1 MAAPASTGENGAA
14 TMSTGGMRV
23 ASRTGDRAG
32 WRIGIIGAGPGGLC
46 AAIRLRQEGYTDVVV
61 WERADGVGGT
71 WRRNSYPGCACDI
84 PSHLYCFSFEPK
96 VDWSRPYATQPE
108 ILDYLEH
115 CVDAY
120 GLDPFLRLGC
130 GVSAARWDDADGA
143 WHVTTDDGQVTT
155 VDVLVSALGMFN
167 DLVEPDLPGLDAF
180 AGVVFHSA
188 RWDHGHD
195 LAGERVAVV
204 GSAASAVQLVPE
216 VAKIAGRLSVFQRS
230 PNWVAPKDDTPF
242 TPEQLERFRTD
253 PAAAQAERD
262 KIWGWVDVAQTF
274 ASAEMREAARQR
286 GLANLAL
293 VEDPD
298 VRRRLTPSYA
308 YGCKRPLISNDW
320 YPAFNR
326 PNVEL
331 VTEPITKVTADAIVT
346 ADGRERSFDTIVLA
360 TGFETTR
367 FLSSIEVTGRHGR
380 RLDDAWADGAQA
392 YLGVTT
398 SGFPNLFMLYGPNT
412 NNGSIIFQ
420 IECQVAYLLRQLDR
434 LDREG
439 LTWMDVKQDVMDDY
453 NRRLQD
459 DLDHVE
465 VWSADACHN
474 YYRNGAGRIVTQ
486 WPHGMGKYRE
496 WTSAPDPDA
505 YEVS

>member
-1 MAAPASTGENGAA
+1 
-14 TMSTGGMRV
+14 V
-23 ASRTGDRAG
+23 ASGTVSGKSRRV
-32 WRIGIIGAGPGGLC
+32 GIIGAGPGGLC

-61 WERADGVGGT
+61 WERADGIGGT
-71 WRRNSYPGCACDI
+71 WRHNSYPGCACDL
-84 PSHLYCFSFEPK
+84 PSHLYCYSFEPK
-96 VDWSRPYATQPE
+96 VDWTRPYATQPE
-108 ILDYLEH
+108 IRAYLEH

-120 GLDPFLRLGC
+120 GLRACLRLGC
-130 GVSAARWDDADGA
+130 GVSAARWDDSAGA
-143 WHVTTDDGQVTT
+143 WHVTTDDGRVTT

-167 DLVEPDLPGLDAF
+167 DLVWPDLPGLDGF
-180 AGVVFHSA
+180 AGMTFHSA
-188 RWDHGHD
+188 RWDHAHD
-195 LAGERVAVV
+195 LTGEEVAVV

-216 VAKIAGRLSVFQRS
+216 VAKIAGRLTVFQRS

-242 TPEQLERFRTD
+242 THEQLERFRTD
-253 PAAAQAERD
+253 PEASRAERD
-262 KIWGWVDVAQTF
+262 KIWAWVDVAQTF
-274 ASAEMREAARQR
+274 ASPEMREAARQR
-286 GLANLAL
+286 GLANLDL

-298 VRRRLTPSYA
+298 VRRRLTPSYP

-320 YPAFNR
+320 YPTFNR

-331 VTEPITKVTADAIVT
+331 VTEPISKVTADAIVT
-346 ADGRERSFDTIVLA
+346 DDGRERRVDTIILA

-367 FLSSIEVTGRHGR
+367 FLSSIDVTGRDGR
-380 RLDDAWADGAQA
+380 RLEDSWADGAQA
-392 YLGVTT
+392 YLGITT

-434 LDREG
+434 LEREG

-453 NRRLQD
+453 NRRLQH

-474 YYRNGAGRIVTQ
+474 YYRNDAGRIVTQ
-486 WPHGMGKYRE
+486 WPHGMGTYRD

>member
-1 MAAPASTGENGAA
+1 
-14 TMSTGGMRV
+14 MSTGGMRV

-130 GVSAARWDDADGA
+130 GVSAARGDDVAGT
-143 WHVTTDDGQVTT
+143 WHVSTDDGQVTT

-367 FLSSIEVTGRHGR
+367 FLSSIEVTGRQGR
-380 RLDDAWADGAQA
+380 RLEDAWADGAQA

-474 YYRNGAGRIVTQ
+474 YYRNDAGRIVTQ

-505 YEVS
+505 YDVA

>member
-1 MAAPASTGENGAA
+1 
-14 TMSTGGMRV
+14 MSTGGMRV

-120 GLDPFLRLGC
+120 RLHPFLRLGC
-130 GVSAARWDDADGA
+130 GVSAARWDDVAGT

-262 KIWGWVDVAQTF
+262 KIWGWVDLAQTF

>member
-1 MAAPASTGENGAA
+1 
-14 TMSTGGMRV
+14 MSTGGMRV

-262 KIWGWVDVAQTF
+262 KIWGWVDLAQTF

-331 VTEPITKVTADAIVT
+331 VTEPITKVTADGIVT

-367 FLSSIEVTGRHGR
+367 FLSSIEVTGRQGR
-380 RLDDAWADGAQA
+380 RLEDAWADGAQA

>member
-1 MAAPASTGENGAA
+1 
-14 TMSTGGMRV
+14 MSTGGMRV

-46 AAIRLRQEGYTDVVV
+46 AAIRLRQEGYTEVVV

-331 VTEPITKVTADAIVT
+331 VTEPIPKVTADGIVT

>member
-1 MAAPASTGENGAA
+1 M
-14 TMSTGGMRV
+14 

-346 ADGRERSFDTIVLA
+346 ADGRDRSFDTIILA

-398 SGFPNLFMLYGPNT
+398 SGSST
-412 NNGSIIFQ
+412 R
-420 IECQVAYLLRQLDR
+420 AR
-434 LDREG
+434 LASPRWRAASRISG
-439 LTWMDVKQDVMDDY
+439 LANV
-453 NRRLQD
+453 
-459 DLDHVE
+459 
-465 VWSADACHN
+465 
-474 YYRNGAGRIVTQ
+474 
-486 WPHGMGKYRE
+486 
-496 WTSAPDPDA
+496 
-505 YEVS
+505 

>member
-1 MAAPASTGENGAA
+1 M
-14 TMSTGGMRV
+14 
-23 ASRTGDRAG
+23 ASRTGGRAG
-32 WRIGIIGAGPGGLC
+32 RRIGIIGAGPGGLC

-61 WERADGVGGT
+61 WERAEGVGGT
-71 WRRNSYPGCACDI
+71 WRHNTYPGCACDI
-84 PSHLYCFSFEPK
+84 PSHLYCYSFEPK
-96 VDWSRPYATQPE
+96 VDWTRPYATQPE
-108 ILDYLEH
+108 ILAYLEH

-434 LDREG
+434 LEGEG

-505 YEVS
+505 YDVA

>member
-1 MAAPASTGENGAA
+1 MASGTGV
-14 TMSTGGMRV
+14 RR
-23 ASRTGDRAG
+23 SR
-32 WRIGIIGAGPGGLC
+32 RIGIIGAGPGGLC

-71 WRRNSYPGCACDI
+71 WRHNTYPGCACDI
-84 PSHLYCFSFEPK
+84 PSHLYCYSFEPK

-108 ILDYLEH
+108 ILAYLEQ
-115 CVDAY
+115 CVEVY
-120 GLDPFLRLGC
+120 GLRPHLRLGL
-130 GVSAARWDDADGA
+130 GVSAARWDDAAGV
-143 WHVTTDDGQVTT
+143 WHVTADDGRVTT
-155 VDVLVSALGMFN
+155 VDVLISALGMFN
-167 DLVEPDLPGLDAF
+167 DLVQPDIPGLDAF
-180 AGVVFHSA
+180 AGVLIHSA

-195 LAGERVAVV
+195 LAGEQVAVV

-216 VAKIAGRLSVFQRS
+216 VAKVAARLCVFQRS

-253 PAAAQAERD
+253 PAASQAERD

-274 ASAEMREAARQR
+274 ANPEMREAARQR

-298 VRRRLTPSYA
+298 VRRRLTPSYP

-331 VTEPITKVTADAIVT
+331 VTEPVTKVTADAIVT
-346 ADGRERSFDTIVLA
+346 ADGRDRPFDTIILA

-380 RLDDAWADGAQA
+380 GLDDAWADGAQA

-505 YEVS
+505 YDVA

>member
-1 MAAPASTGENGAA
+1 
-14 TMSTGGMRV
+14 MSTGGMRV

-120 GLDPFLRLGC
+120 RLHPFLRLGC

-474 YYRNGAGRIVTQ
+474 YYRNDAGRIVTQ

-505 YEVS
+505 YDVA

>member
-1 MAAPASTGENGAA
+1 
-14 TMSTGGMRV
+14 MSTGGMRV

-115 CVDAY
+115 CVDAS

-262 KIWGWVDVAQTF
+262 KIWGWVDLAQTF

-320 YPAFNR
+320 YPSFNR

-505 YEVS
+505 YDVA